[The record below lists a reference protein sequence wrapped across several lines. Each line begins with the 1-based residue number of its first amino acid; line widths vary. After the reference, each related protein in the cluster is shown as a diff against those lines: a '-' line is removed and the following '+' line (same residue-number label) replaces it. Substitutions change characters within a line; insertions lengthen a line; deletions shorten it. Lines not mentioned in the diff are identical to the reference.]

1 MKESLQLWIDDKE
14 ITRSSSRTKFLSLS
28 ERKSK
33 VTIPVTLVEKV
44 LISKIKEG
52 DSKAFSNVFTAYYK
66 DLVIYA
72 EKFTRDLNVAEEI
85 VQGTFLK
92 LWEIRESLSIK
103 TSIKSYLLKSV
114 HNKCIDWY
122 RHETIVRIY
131 HDSMKEYSISLNYD
145 TDNYILSS
153 ELHEQIETALA
164 KLPEELS
171 EVYKM
176 NRNRGL
182 KYHEIAALQGVSVR
196 TIEVRIG
203 KALHMLRNYL
213 KEYFVV
219 VIFLFCI
226 MLP

>member
-1 MKESLQLWIDDKE
+1 ML
-14 ITRSSSRTKFLSLS
+14 IT
-28 ERKSK
+28 
-33 VTIPVTLVEKV
+33 TIF
-44 LISKIKEG
+44 I
-52 DSKAFSNVFTAYYK
+52 N
-66 DLVIYA
+66 
-72 EKFTRDLNVAEEI
+72 
-85 VQGTFLK
+85 
-92 LWEIRESLSIK
+92 LSIA
-103 TSIKSYLLKSV
+103 TFRSG
-114 HNKCIDWY
+114 
-122 RHETIVRIY
+122 
-131 HDSMKEYSISLNYD
+131 LNYD